1 VLEFDINY
9 GFWLLVFGENE
20 RAKIDGF
27 RLLVFGENG
36 GAKIRVVGESYPLK
50 KIGLS
55 KLKRV

>member
-1 VLEFDINY
+1 M
-9 GFWLLVFGENE
+9 VFGENE

-27 RLLVFGENG
+27 RLMVFGENG
-36 GAKIRVVGESYPLK
+36 GAKIRVVGESHPLK